1 MHILVAN
8 DDGIHAQGILS
19 LASFLATFAT
29 VTVVAPDRP
38 QSASSHAITLHKPL
52 YSDRVDFAPGIAAY
66 QVNGTPADCVKL
78 GVGALCAEAFTEP
91 LDLVVSGINA
101 GANLGHDIVYSG
113 TASAAAEGALL
124 GLPAMA
130 LSLTDAPFDY
140 TAGTFIAKLLIYNI
154 LKYGLPQGT
163 YLNVNIPPGAYD
175 EFQGIAMTKVGI
187 RKYHNDYTKRIDP
200 LGRHYYWQVGEPIE
214 MENEPDSDVSAISQG
229 MVSVTP
235 IKRDFTN
242 TEVLA
247 TLRQW
252 KITL

>member
-52 YSDRVDFAPGIAAY
+52 YCDRVDFAPDIAAY
-66 QVNGTPADCVKL
+66 QVNGTPADCIKL
-78 GVGALCAEAFTEP
+78 GIGAVCAEASTEP

-124 GLPAMA
+124 GLPAIA

-140 TAGTFIAKLLIYNI
+140 TAATLVAKVLIQNVME
-154 LKYGLPQGT
+154 YGLPTGT

-175 EFQGIAMTKVGI
+175 ELHGFALTNVGI
-187 RKYHNDYTKRIDP
+187 RKYHNDYTKRCDP
-200 LGRHYYWQVGEPIE
+200 LGRHYYWQVGEPIDI
-214 MENEPDSDVSAISQG
+214 ENESDSDVFAVSQG
-229 MVSVTP
+229 IVSVTP
-235 IKRDFTN
+235 VKRDFTN
-242 TEVLA
+242 NALLA
-247 TLRQW
+247 TLREW
-252 KITL
+252 KVFM